1 MISKFAL
8 ILLIFNNTLYTYPIY
23 IKLACMIRMITLILP
38 LCCLFNPE
46 RHELA
51 RGIYIIREVYI
62 AMFVIRIIQLKG
74 TATLITSML
83 YLKEL
88 YEPWILIQVSSKS
101 VEKWASYGHLK
112 NSIWPTF
119 SRHFEYLISFQI
131 FFNCLIFSHH
141 YCHIICVSAD
151 MQLYA

>member
-62 AMFVIRIIQLKG
+62 AMFVIRIIQLTIAFNHSYHTCKFDIDWISI
-74 TATLITSML
+74 LLKISKSMQ
-83 YLKEL
+83 
-88 YEPWILIQVSSKS
+88 ILISSPPAPPHP
-101 VEKWASYGHLK
+101 ASFSCSSPPAPK
-112 NSIWPTF
+112 EIW
-119 SRHFEYLISFQI
+119 L
-131 FFNCLIFSHH
+131 
-141 YCHIICVSAD
+141 
-151 MQLYA
+151 

>member
-8 ILLIFNNTLYTYPIY
+8 ILLVFNNTMYTYPIY

-62 AMFVIRIIQLKG
+62 AMFVIRIIQLTIAFNHSYHTCKFDIDWIVYIV
-74 TATLITSML
+74 L
-83 YLKEL
+83 LK
-88 YEPWILIQVSSKS
+88 ISKINANFDIIAACSSS
-101 VEKWASYGHLK
+101 PSLLLLPFASC
-112 NSIWPTF
+112 S
-119 SRHFEYLISFQI
+119 
-131 FFNCLIFSHH
+131 
-141 YCHIICVSAD
+141 
-151 MQLYA
+151 